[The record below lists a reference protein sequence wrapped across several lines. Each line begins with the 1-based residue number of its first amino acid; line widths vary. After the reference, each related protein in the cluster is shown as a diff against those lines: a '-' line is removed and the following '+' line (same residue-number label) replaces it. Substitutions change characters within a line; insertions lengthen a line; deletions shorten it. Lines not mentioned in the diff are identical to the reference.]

1 MIVAVN
7 EFVKRQTKFSGKT
20 YSEELSFDFFA
31 KHAEQKII
39 NKDFKKGYRPDVIIV
54 KLDKKYVNKVIC
66 PYVRITKNTK
76 LSAQFVKRRE
86 NEESYIQV
94 RALNGKL
101 TKAGNVELILYH
113 HDILFE
119 NDENTTDAEW
129 ELISINAVPMGVESM
144 PMGPI
149 TMMRNQLELIGGT
162 KAKYSSDEWAES
174 VQFWQKFAPIDPNN
188 FKD

>member
-31 KHAEQKII
+31 RHAEQKII
-39 NKDFKKGYRPDVIIV
+39 NKDFRQGYRPEVIIV
-54 KLDKKYVNKVIC
+54 KLDEKYVNKVVC

-86 NEESYIQV
+86 NEEPYIQV
-94 RALNGKL
+94 RALNGEL
-101 TKAGNVELILYH
+101 IKAGNVELILYH
-113 HDILFE
+113 HDILYE

-129 ELISINAVPMGVESM
+129 ELISINALPMGVESM